1 MAVTVVIAVAGVDRP
16 RSMSNGRSATRF
28 LRLSRRN
35 ITIFPTGFAA
45 LRPTARLPVMAEHR
59 VLGMVVA
66 TFALTGFETLVLP
79 TLIAPVIARA
89 VTVVI
94 AIANDVVSAGSRFTA
109 IMVIV
114 AGQGGTSGQCGA
126 YCQ

>member
-35 ITIFPTGFAA
+35 ITIFPTGFVA
-45 LRPTARLPVMAEHR
+45 LRPTARLSVMAEHR

-66 TFALTGFETLVLP
+66 TFALP